1 MRRAPALLRSGLVAA
16 SVALA
21 GCSSGVDAGTFALGA
36 AAGAASA
43 GAHGFADRAPVAFP
57 APAPQSFPVHG
68 VDVAKY
74 QGTIDWPRLRA
85 SGVSFAFIKA
95 TEGGDRLDRRF
106 HENWRAARAAGVLRG
121 AYHFHYWCRPAAEQ
135 AAWFIR
141 NVPRERGALPP
152 VLDVEWNGHSPTCPI
167 TLPAERARSE
177 MRTFL
182 HLIERHYGQRPVIY
196 STVDFHRDVM
206 AGHFEGYD
214 HWLRSTKDHVR
225 AAYPGRAGRW
235 TFWQYTATGRAPGVD
250 ADLDL
255 NAFRGSERAWRRWVR
270 RRVR

>member
-1 MRRAPALLRSGLVAA
+1 MRRLI
-16 SVALA
+16 ALA
-21 GCSSGVDAGTFALGA
+21 AVLALTACSGGYDVAGLTAVERE
-36 AAGAASA
+36 
-43 GAHGFADRAPVAFP
+43 FADRKPVAFASP
-57 APAPQSFPVHG
+57 TPQSFPVHG

-85 SGVSFAFIKA
+85 GGVSFAFIKA

-106 HENWRAARAAGVLRG
+106 EDNWRGAKAAGVPRG
-121 AYHFHYWCRPAAEQ
+121 AYHFHYWCRSAAEQ

-167 TLPAERARSE
+167 RLPAAKARSE
-177 MRTFL
+177 MKTFL
-182 HLIERHYGQRPVIY
+182 RIVERHYGQRPIIY

-206 AGHFEGYD
+206 AGHFDGYD

-225 AAYPGRAGRW
+225 VAYPNRAGEW
-235 TFWQYTATGRAPGVD
+235 TFWQYTATGRAPGVN

-255 NAFRGSERAWRRWVR
+255 NAFRGGERAWRAWLR